1 LSDKEIPDEDDAWV
15 SIVDKKPLGSHR
27 QHWFDRERSVS
38 PTAVFSHVRLR
49 IFPGEPNPSHR
60 SYVSADAKTAV

>member
-49 IFPGEPNPSHR
+49 IFPGGSRPYLRYHHR
-60 SYVSADAKTAV
+60 ADAQTAV